1 MLRPRTVLVFT
12 RHAPFPW
19 EDGPGAYLFD
29 ILRHLRERGFSVH
42 VGWIDPPE
50 SVRER
55 AILAIPPSFARVV
68 RLHLPGAVRIG
79 RHLVFAHGCWHLAR
93 QQLRHAKM
101 VAPAPPHTC
110 ALESEESRPITPADR
125 AFAAQ
130 LFSTLRPVAAIANYA
145 WLTPLFTAAPTDL
158 AFRRICLHPEIAWK
172 RATTTAART
181 SRAPTITAERETA
194 LLDAADTV
202 VCPSAADIREH
213 RQLLPDGDFILAP
226 LAQRPRPL
234 PPCTTTRLLFVGSRT
249 KANAEG
255 LAWFLT
261 EVWPQIR
268 AAIPGAELD
277 VCGRVAELVLARPA
291 GVVFHGPVVELE
303 PYYRGAALVVVPL
316 LRAGGLCLKL
326 VEAAARARAVVATR
340 APLEGAPF
348 LAGTVAVA
356 DTAADFAAHV
366 ALLLATPV
374 ARLELAERAL
384 AAVRGRLDPGSCY
397 ATLVA
402 SLGP

>member
-1 MLRPRTVLVFT
+1 MFRPRTVLVFT
-12 RHAPFPW
+12 RHTPFPW

-29 ILRHLRERGFSVH
+29 ILRHLRECGFSVH
-42 VGWIDPPE
+42 VGWIAPPE
-50 SVRER
+50 SVKER
-55 AILAIPPSFARVV
+55 AVLVLPPSFARVI
-68 RLHLPGAVRIG
+68 RLHLPGAIRIG
-79 RHLVFAHGCWHLAR
+79 RHLVFAHGCWHLAK
-93 QQLRHAKM
+93 QQLRRTRTA
-101 VAPAPPHTC
+101 APTPPHTC
-110 ALESEESRPITPADR
+110 ALEPEETLPITPADR

-145 WLTPLFTAAPTDL
+145 WLTPLFAAAPADL
-158 AFRRICLHPEIAWK
+158 SFRRICLHPEIAWK

-181 SRAPTITAERETA
+181 GSAPIITAARESA
-194 LLDAADTV
+194 LLDAADAV
-202 VCPSAADIREH
+202 ACPSAADIREH
-213 RQLLPDGDFILAP
+213 RQLLPNGDFILAP

-234 PPCTTTRLLFVGSRT
+234 PPYTTTRLLFVGSRT
-249 KANAEG
+249 AANAEG
-255 LAWFLT
+255 LAWFLA

-268 AAIPGAELD
+268 AAMPGAELD

-291 GVVFHGPVVELE
+291 GTVFHGPVAELE
-303 PYYRGAALVVVPL
+303 PYYRGAALVIVPL
-316 LRAGGLCLKL
+316 LRVSGLCPEL
-326 VEAAARARAVVATR
+326 VEAAAHARAVVTTR

-402 SLGP
+402 ALGH